1 MDKNELAS
9 ILKEMYENAETGKK
23 VSEIHM
29 FGMLYADEIK
39 KISNASEIVKIAG
52 LKSSYS
58 TEVSKGIKIEESL
71 PFRKVFKS
79 NNFEATFNLPKE
91 YQSILKP
98 YLQYFEEFLND
109 LCIESNVSIQKL
121 GEDTILSIEPKNK
134 DEALEK
140 IADALKAYL
149 CAPVLANGVSLDE
162 SLQMKTSLA
171 KLYAQCKNLESQV
184 MYKELSIQEL
194 GKQIQLR
201 DETINESKRV
211 LIELGV
217 DSKIITQN
225 NIMLLDSLKE
235 IKINGKLTEKKT
247 FFNSIKASVKIPL
260 IFSVGIEVTKKEY
273 DKEKNDK

>member
-9 ILKEMYENAETGKK
+9 ILKEMYENAKTGKK

-71 PFRKVFKS
+71 PFRKVFKP

-91 YQSILKP
+91 YQSILKS

-149 CAPVLANGVSLDE
+149 CAPILANGVSLDE

-171 KLYAQCKNLESQV
+171 KLYAQCKNLESQM

-194 GKQIQLR
+194 SKQIQLR

-225 NIMLLDSLKE
+225 NVMLLDSLKE

-260 IFSVGIEVTKKEY
+260 IFSVGIEVTKKEF
-273 DKEKNDK
+273 DKGKNDK